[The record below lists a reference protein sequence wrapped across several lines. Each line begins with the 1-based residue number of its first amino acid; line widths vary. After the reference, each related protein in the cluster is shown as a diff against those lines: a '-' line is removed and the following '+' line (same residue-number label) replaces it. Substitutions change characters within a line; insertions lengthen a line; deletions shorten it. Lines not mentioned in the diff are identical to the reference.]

1 MSLLQHPRFSNTA
14 PGFSS
19 LFRMLDDFDRYASQ
33 QLGSVTGNVA
43 SFSPKF
49 DVAEHEKEYVLQGEL
64 PGVPPQNVE
73 IEFTDEQTLVVRGH
87 HERTHTEGDQ
97 SLLEAPQEA
106 KKIEGK
112 KEKET
117 AAANGKPG
125 EEGKSKPRY
134 WLSERSYGEFSR
146 VFSFPSAVDQDNVQ
160 AKFSD
165 GVLEIKVPKTQRR
178 GTKKITISSGSFCCV
193 SQLHM
198 LCAKMLQP
206 GLDLGDIARP
216 SATRVSGFF
225 GHLHRFRGP

>member
-1 MSLLQHPRFSNTA
+1 MSLWNYPRFSQQT

-19 LFRMLDDFDRYASQ
+19 LFRLLDDFDRYASQ
-33 QLGSVTGNVA
+33 QLNQTTGSVT

-97 SLLEAPQEA
+97 SLLEAPQEQ

-112 KEKET
+112 KDK
-117 AAANGKPG
+117 AATNGKPG
-125 EEGKSKPRY
+125 EEKETKSTPRY

-160 AKFSD
+160 AKFKD
-165 GVLEIKVPKTQRR
+165 GVLEIRVPKTQRR
-178 GTKKITISSGSFCCV
+178 GTKKITIS
-193 SQLHM
+193 
-198 LCAKMLQP
+198 
-206 GLDLGDIARP
+206 
-216 SATRVSGFF
+216 
-225 GHLHRFRGP
+225 

>member
-1 MSLLQHPRFSNTA
+1 MSLWQYPRFSHTT

-49 DVAEHEKEYVLQGEL
+49 DVAEHDKEYVLQGEL
-64 PGVPPQNVE
+64 PGVSPENVE
-73 IEFTDEQTLVVRGH
+73 IEFTDEQTLVVRGS

-97 SLLEAPQEA
+97 ALLEAPQETQ
-106 KKIEGK
+106 KIEGK
-112 KEKET
+112 KEET
-117 AAANGKPG
+117 AASNDKPG
-125 EEGKSKPRY
+125 EEAKSKPRY

-160 AKFSD
+160 AKFRD

-178 GTKKITISSGSFCCV
+178 GTKKITIS
-193 SQLHM
+193 
-198 LCAKMLQP
+198 
-206 GLDLGDIARP
+206 
-216 SATRVSGFF
+216 
-225 GHLHRFRGP
+225 